1 MSHYCSEIEQKL
13 SMKEYE
19 INGLKDKVGFLEEE
33 LHMKNQEI
41 NSNSKMMQEKL
52 LKIETE
58 IINRNAQNIAVS
70 APQPQYAPQFR
81 LDEDFEKRIGEYQKT
96 IQSKNSEIRNL
107 EDRIYES
114 ESEVRKINFEKTTH
128 LREWQEKLDQLED
141 DHRKKLNEKD
151 SKIRQLES
159 SLSELVAE
167 NQKRALDKDST
178 IKIFQGEMS
187 KFKSEIDDRLIE
199 KDMMIKNLKD
209 VATRMENEIKERNN
223 EISRIRSPNLTPMM
237 RSPNQSFAVENIR
250 Y

>member
-33 LHMKNQEI
+33 LHMKNQEL

-58 IINRNAQNIAVS
+58 IINRNTQNVVAS
-70 APQPQYAPQFR
+70 APQPQYQQFR
-81 LDEDFEKRIGEYQKT
+81 LDEDFEKRIAEYQK
-96 IQSKNSEIRNL
+96 IVHSKNSEIRNL

-114 ESEVRKINFEKTTH
+114 ESEVRKSNFEKTTH

-151 SKIRQLES
+151 SKIRQL
-159 SLSELVAE
+159 
-167 NQKRALDKDST
+167 
-178 IKIFQGEMS
+178 
-187 KFKSEIDDRLIE
+187 
-199 KDMMIKNLKD
+199 
-209 VATRMENEIKERNN
+209 
-223 EISRIRSPNLTPMM
+223 
-237 RSPNQSFAVENIR
+237 
-250 Y
+250 